1 MVGTHQHWEQ
11 VYQSKPA
18 DTVSWYQRHPQTSL
32 QYIAESQ
39 VPLDAPLVDVG
50 GGAST
55 LVDHL
60 LDRGYSDLSVLDIA
74 PQALTQAQVRLGA
87 RARQVHWLTEDLIR
101 FAPAR
106 RYALWHDRAVFHFLL
121 DAEAKAAYLAAARRS
136 LAPGGALILATF
148 AADGPARCSGLD
160 VARYDADAL
169 YAWFEADFERMANGG
184 ETHVTPWGSEQ
195 AFTYL
200 RLRRRD

>member
-1 MVGTHQHWEQ
+1 MVDTHQHWEQ
-11 VYQSKPA
+11 VYQTKPA

-32 QYIAESQ
+32 QYILESR
-39 VPLDAPLVDVG
+39 VPLDAPLLDVG

-60 LDRGYSDLSVLDIA
+60 LERGHTDLSVLDIA
-74 PQALTQAQVRLGA
+74 PQALAQAQARLGA
-87 RARQVHWLTEDLIR
+87 KARHVHWLAEDVTR
-101 FAPAR
+101 FVPAR
-106 RYALWHDRAVFHFLL
+106 HYALWHDRAVFHFLRE
-121 DAEAKAAYLAAARRS
+121 AEAKAAYLAAARRS
-136 LAPGGALILATF
+136 LTPGGTLILATF

-169 YAWFEADFERMANGG
+169 YACFQADFERMASGH
-184 ETHVTPWGSEQ
+184 EVHVTPWGSEQ

-200 RLRRRD
+200 RLRRRH

>member
-11 VYQSKPA
+11 VYQSKAA

-169 YAWFEADFERMANGG
+169 YAWRMGA
-184 ETHVTPWGSEQ
+184 
-195 AFTYL
+195 
-200 RLRRRD
+200 RRM